1 MKVIRKSKRNQRT
14 RKQRMLMYG
23 GAPSPAPAPGF
34 NIFNT
39 YSATDVQS
47 SLNNFLQAA
56 YSVYQAAIAIKATST
71 NQNNN
76 TTDSTRGT
84 RYLQIDSANSFQ
96 TATTTI
102 QNSLNNLYMQLAQTS
117 TSPTLIPASAPPPLG
132 WAPPPQTYT

>member
-23 GAPSPAPAPGF
+23 GVASPAPAPGF

-39 YSATDVQS
+39 YSATEVQS
-47 SLNNFLQAA
+47 SLNNLLQAA
-56 YSVYQAAIAIKATST
+56 YSVYQAALAIKATSN

-84 RYLQIDSANSFQ
+84 RYLQIDSATSFQ

-132 WAPPPQTYT
+132 WAPPPQTYF